1 MTDIN
6 EKNIEHI
13 AVDDIP
19 FPVCIIDKTGRI
31 VKASRRIDDV
41 FMYSDIEGLDIFAL
55 TGIRVMQF
63 EAVSEKLQVRRNKK
77 TFDLI
82 PAGMGDYIA
91 IYFNEITYYD
101 GLAEENDRNK
111 IVIAVVNIDNYDEL
125 IASTAEENRSII
137 ISDIDKELRQ
147 WGAKFN
153 ASVTKTKA
161 NQYFIVLKNH
171 EYQRMY
177 DGKFAIFEDV
187 REIQTEADFPVTLS
201 IGFGL
206 DGKNLAVTDQYAMA
220 AVDLALARGGDQAV
234 IKRGN
239 FIEHFG
245 GKSEAVEKRNKGK
258 SRIVAHAIV
267 QLINQASRVLIM
279 GHRNPDMDSFGAALG
294 MYRLADACDIEAHVV
309 INTYTES
316 LADIFLQAKE
326 SGLYSFINHDRAIKM
341 LDKDTLLVVVDT
353 HRPTM
358 TECPVLLE
366 MAEKIAVLD
375 HHRRSTDAIENPTLA
390 YMEPYASSTS
400 ELVTEILEY
409 TLDKRDLEKMDAE
422 ALLAGITVD
431 TNHFSVKTGVRTF
444 DAASWLRGMGA
455 DTTAVRRFFKTDEAS
470 FRIRSKAVADAE
482 FLDEGIALSTTSEAH
497 PNIQVINAQAA
508 DELMEIKS
516 VRASFVAGRDDQGH
530 TLISARSLGDFNVQ
544 VIMEHFGGGGHML
557 TAGAQ
562 VDEEPGK
569 AIENIKELL
578 KTGKFK

>member
-1 MTDIN
+1 MTEINDIN
-6 EKNIEHI
+6 IENIAI
-13 AVDDIP
+13 DDIP
-19 FPVCIIDKTGRI
+19 FPMCIIDKTGKI
-31 VKASRRIDDV
+31 VKASKRVDDV
-41 FMYSDIEGLDIFAL
+41 FMYSDIEDLDIFAL

-63 EAVSEKLQVRRNKK
+63 EAGKEKLQIKRNKK

-82 PAGMGDYIA
+82 PEKLGDHIA
-91 IYFNEITYYD
+91 IYFDEITCYD
-101 GLAEENDRNK
+101 GLAEENERNK
-111 IVIAVVNIDNYDEL
+111 IVIAMVNIDNYDEL
-125 IASTAEENRSII
+125 ISGTAEENRSII

-171 EYQRMY
+171 EYQRMH
-177 DGKFAIFEDV
+177 DAKFAILEDV
-187 REIQTEADFPVTLS
+187 KEIHTEADFPVTLS

-206 DGKNLAVTDQYAMA
+206 EGKNLAVTDQYAMA
-220 AVDLALARGGDQAV
+220 AVELALARGGDQIV

-239 FIEHFG
+239 FIEYFG
-245 GKSEAVEKRNKGK
+245 GKTETVEKRNKGK
-258 SRIVAHAIV
+258 SRIVAHALV
-267 QLINQASRVLIM
+267 RLIAQASKVLIM

-294 MYRLADACDIEAHVV
+294 IYRLAKAHDADAHVV

-316 LADIFLQAKE
+316 LSEIFLHAKE
-326 SGLYSFINHDRAIKM
+326 SDLYSFINHDKAIKM
-341 LDKDTLLVVVDT
+341 MDKDTLMIVVDT
-353 HRPTM
+353 HRPGL

-366 MAEKIAVLD
+366 MTERIAVLD

-390 YMEPYASSTS
+390 YMEPYASSAS

-409 TLDKRDLEKMDAE
+409 TLDKKDLEKLDAE

-455 DTTAVRRFFKTDEAS
+455 DTTAVRRFFKTDELS
-470 FRIRSKAVADAE
+470 FRIRTKAVADAE
-482 FLDEGIALSTTSEAH
+482 FLEGGIALSTCAEPH

-516 VRASFVAGRDDQGH
+516 VRASFVAGTDDQGV
-530 TLISARSLGDFNVQ
+530 TLISARSLGEFNVQ
-544 VIMEHFGGGGHML
+544 TIMEQFGGGGHML

-562 VDEEPGK
+562 VEVSPK
-569 AIENIKELL
+569 QAIEDIKELL
-578 KTGKFK
+578 GSGRFS